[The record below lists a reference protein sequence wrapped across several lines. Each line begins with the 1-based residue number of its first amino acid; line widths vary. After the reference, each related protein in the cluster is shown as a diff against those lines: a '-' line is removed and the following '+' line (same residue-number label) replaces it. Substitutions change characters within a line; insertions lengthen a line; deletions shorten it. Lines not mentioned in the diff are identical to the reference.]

1 MKRDPTKFLRDLLG
15 RPPYSG
21 VRGGK
26 MTDHAMMD
34 TSRSTHEPA
43 WGIELTRHYLRDLIY
58 GANDGIITT
67 FAVVAGVAGA
77 ALAPRTVI
85 ILGLANLLADGF
97 SMGASNFLSIRSD
110 EATRAARGEGVHEPF
125 PARHG
130 LATMAAFVV
139 LGGVPLVPYL
149 LVPHA
154 LQLPWATVITL
165 LTLFAVGA
173 ARSLV
178 TDLRWWKAG
187 AEMLAVGATAA
198 AVSYAV
204 GFLISGLLPG
214 AQT

>member
-1 MKRDPTKFLRDLLG
+1 
-15 RPPYSG
+15 
-21 VRGGK
+21 
-26 MTDHAMMD
+26 MTEHAAMEA
-34 TSRSTHEPA
+34 SRSPHEPA

-110 EATRAARGEGVHEPF
+110 EATRAARGEEVQEPY

-130 LATMAAFVV
+130 FATMGAFVV

-149 LVPHA
+149 LVPRS
-154 LQLPWATVITL
+154 LQLPWATVMTL

-178 TDLRWWKAG
+178 TKLRWWRAG

-204 GFLISGLLPG
+204 GFLISGSFSG
-214 AQT
+214 VGR